1 MALPVALGPDPA
13 LLVVAM
19 VLDVTFGDPV
29 YGWHPVRLIGRSLS
43 AIECA
48 LRRSGLDGC
57 TGGILL
63 FILLAAIWVFAPSA
77 VAVYLAQVDAWLGA
91 AVHVFFLYS
100 LLALGSLLRCGRR
113 IENALRADDLQGA
126 RVAVSE
132 IVGRDTAF
140 MDPAACRRAAV
151 ESLAENL
158 TDGVVSPLFWYALG
172 GLPLVVLFKVVST
185 MDSMVGYKSPEYVR
199 FGWCG
204 ARLDDAM
211 NFLPA
216 RITWLLIAMTA
227 AVLPG
232 YSASKALHYGLCD
245 HSVLPSP
252 NSGWSEA
259 AAAGGL
265 QRRLI
270 GPIWSRGELV
280 TDIWIGAAADPPL
293 STAADYDRAA
303 VLVATSGLFAAALAL
318 ATVIAMGTDTL

>member
-1 MALPVALGPDPA
+1 
-13 LLVVAM
+13 
-19 VLDVTFGDPV
+19 
-29 YGWHPVRLIGRSLS
+29 
-43 AIECA
+43 
-48 LRRSGLDGC
+48 
-57 TGGILL
+57 
-63 FILLAAIWVFAPSA
+63 
-77 VAVYLAQVDAWLGA
+77 
-91 AVHVFFLYS
+91 
-100 LLALGSLLRCGRR
+100 
-113 IENALRADDLQGA
+113 
-126 RVAVSE
+126 
-132 IVGRDTAF
+132 
-140 MDPAACRRAAV
+140 
-151 ESLAENL
+151 
-158 TDGVVSPLFWYALG
+158 
-172 GLPLVVLFKVVST
+172 
-185 MDSMVGYKSPEYVR
+185 
-199 FGWCG
+199 
-204 ARLDDAM
+204 M

-216 RITWLLIAMTA
+216 RITWLLIVLTA

>member
-1 MALPVALGPDPA
+1 ML
-13 LLVVAM
+13 
-19 VLDVTFGDPV
+19 LDVAFGDPD

-43 AIECA
+43 AIERA
-48 LRRSGLDGC
+48 LRRCGLDGYAA
-57 TGGILL
+57 GVLL
-63 FILLAAIWVFAPSA
+63 FALLAAFWVMALTWVSVRA
-77 VAVYLAQVDAWLGA
+77 AATSTWLGA
-91 AVHVFFLYS
+91 AVHVFFVYS
-100 LLALGSLLRCGRR
+100 FLALGSLLRHGRR
-113 IENALRADDLQGA
+113 IEDALRANDLSGA
-126 RVAVSE
+126 REAVSQL
-132 IVGRDTAF
+132 VGRDTAL

-172 GLPLVVLFKVVST
+172 GVPLLVLFKVVST

-211 NFLPA
+211 NLLPA
-216 RITWLLIAMTA
+216 RITWLLIVLTA

-232 YSASKALHYGLCD
+232 YSASKALQYGLCD
-245 HSVLPSP
+245 HNVLPSP

-270 GPIWSRGELV
+270 GPIWNRGELV
-280 TDIWIGAAADPPL
+280 TDSWIGAAADPPL
-293 STAADYDRAA
+293 SSAADYDRAA
-303 VLVATSGLFAAALAL
+303 VLVGTSGILAAALAL
-318 ATVIAMGTDTL
+318 AVVIAMA